1 MENKKKK
8 TVQNNKKLQA
18 LVRVDR
24 TSIEAQWLE
33 AQKNKSASLHRA
45 LRIVA
50 LAFGTAD
57 LNELANAL
65 ADRALSERLKQAY
78 TGSTPGIQTDE
89 ALPPKNVSKH
99 KLEIEIEK
107 DERQIS
113 NIQKQHLEK
122 ENVEQSDEP
131 IPEKPSAVNSNNTAQ
146 ASPVDLLSD
155 I

>member
-8 TVQNNKKLQA
+8 AVQSNKKLQA

-50 LAFGTAD
+50 LAFGTED
-57 LNELANAL
+57 LNELANTL

-78 TGSTPGIQTDE
+78 TGSIPEVQTDE
-89 ALPPKNVSKH
+89 ALAPKKVSH
-99 KLEIEIEK
+99 ESEMEIKK

-113 NIQKQHLEK
+113 SIQKQYLEK

-131 IPEKPSAVNSNNTAQ
+131 IPESPSAVNSNNTAQ